1 MLIVLKKSQNIKKV
15 ILKTQQRFKSEV
27 LLKKLTRLLQV
38 QMVIKECNQLIRQ
51 QHMNL
56 EWAMILSARQKKL
69 NALV

>member
-1 MLIVLKKSQNIKKV
+1 MLIVLKKSQNIEKV
-15 ILKTQQRFKSEV
+15 ILKTQQRFKSEI

-38 QMVIKECNQLIRQ
+38 QIVIKECNQLIRQ

-56 EWAMILSARQKKL
+56 EWPKILSARQKKL

>member
-1 MLIVLKKSQNIKKV
+1 MVLKKSQNIEKV
-15 ILKTQQRFKSEV
+15 ILKTQQRFKSEI

-38 QMVIKECNQLIRQ
+38 QIVIKECNQLIRQ

-56 EWAMILSARQKKL
+56 EWPKILSAWQKKL